1 MRLLLD
7 THLLLWALAEPARL
21 SDQMRQIIVDPQ
33 SDVLFS
39 AASIW
44 EVAIKSRLGRPDF
57 AVRPERIAAEAIARG
72 FIELAVNWRAA
83 AAVADLP
90 LHHRDPFDRIIVAQ
104 AMTEPAYLYTVDRKL
119 EQYSHFIRL
128 A

>member
-21 SDQMRQIIVDPQ
+21 SNQMRQIIVNPENE
-33 SDVLFS
+33 VLFS

-44 EVAIKSRLGRPDF
+44 EVAFKTNLGRPGF
-57 AVRPERIAAEAIARG
+57 TVRPERVATEAITRG
-72 FIELAVNWRAA
+72 FAELAVQWRAA

-90 LHHRDPFDRIIVAQ
+90 LHHKDPFDRIIVAQ

-119 EQYSHFIRL
+119 ERYSPVVRL

>member
-7 THLLLWALAEPARL
+7 THLLLWSLAEPARL
-21 SDQMRQIIVDPQ
+21 SDQLRQLIPDPGNE
-33 SDVLFS
+33 VLFS

-44 EVAIKSRLGRPDF
+44 EVAIKTRLGRPDF
-57 AVRPERIAAEAIARG
+57 AVRPERIATEAIARG

-83 AAVADLP
+83 AAIADLP

-119 EQYSHFIRL
+119 ERYSHVVRL